1 MVRGATLAILAGQLI
16 DEFLQR
22 CQLAALNE
30 VELLDKVD
38 KVLEGGVEMGLL
50 AQLHHLLE
58 VLVVN
63 VGIHTKQSF

>member
-16 DEFLQR
+16 DEFLKR